1 MRKQTIKI
9 VIAGHVDHGKSTLIG
24 RLLLDTNSLSRNKFS
39 ELKKISKELG
49 NEIELA
55 YLTDQLKE
63 EREQNKTIDTTQVS
77 FKTKSKN
84 FIIIDTPGH
93 LELLKNMITGA
104 TQAEAAILIVDI
116 SHGIMEQTKR
126 HAYLLSLLGINNVII
141 VFNKMDLVNYES
153 ALFDKVKKELLIF
166 LNNINIKPAFILPVS
181 SREGDNIS
189 RKSHNMAWYNGPTL
203 INALDLLRIEPKR
216 TKKPLRFPIQD
227 IYEINGEKIIA
238 GRVESGIIKKHQA
251 VLLLPYNN
259 EAKIAAIKVFG
270 KQRQAKAYA
279 GENIGLVLDKNF
291 AVKRGDIITGLQDPP

>member
-93 LELLKNMITGA
+93 LELFI
-104 TQAEAAILIVDI
+104 DI
-116 SHGIMEQTKR
+116 PH
-126 HAYLLSLLGINNVII
+126 
-141 VFNKMDLVNYES
+141 
-153 ALFDKVKKELLIF
+153 
-166 LNNINIKPAFILPVS
+166 
-181 SREGDNIS
+181 
-189 RKSHNMAWYNGPTL
+189 
-203 INALDLLRIEPKR
+203 
-216 TKKPLRFPIQD
+216 RFGGYP
-227 IYEINGEKIIA
+227 
-238 GRVESGIIKKHQA
+238 
-251 VLLLPYNN
+251 
-259 EAKIAAIKVFG
+259 
-270 KQRQAKAYA
+270 
-279 GENIGLVLDKNF
+279 
-291 AVKRGDIITGLQDPP
+291 